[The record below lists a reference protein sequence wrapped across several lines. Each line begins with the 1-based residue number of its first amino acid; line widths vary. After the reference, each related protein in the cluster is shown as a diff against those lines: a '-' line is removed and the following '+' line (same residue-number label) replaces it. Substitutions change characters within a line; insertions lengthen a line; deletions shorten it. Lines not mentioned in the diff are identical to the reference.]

1 MSQNVDNN
9 TDQKIADQKRR
20 NFIKASIATTTAAT
34 IGIPVTAMALEKSA
48 EAEKDWQW
56 DKSVCRFCGT
66 GCGIMV
72 ATKDDRIVATKGDPD
87 APVNRGLNCIKG
99 YFNGKI
105 MYGKD
110 RLTKP
115 LMRMKD
121 GKFSKQGKFQEVSWD
136 QAFDEM
142 TSQFKKVYNEMG
154 PAGISL
160 MGSGQYT
167 IPEGYAAAKLMKAGF
182 RSNNIDPNARHCMAS
197 AVVGFIQ
204 TFGIDEPSGNYDDIE
219 YTDTVVTWGANMA
232 ECHPILW
239 ARVSDRKMADNKVKL
254 INLTTNSNQTS
265 DIADTEIVF
274 KPGTDLAIWNYIAH
288 EIIKRDA
295 VDHDFVKKHCVFAT
309 GPYDI
314 GYGMRGTDK
323 YAFDAEKDTQAKEL
337 LVTLDKYEAIGQRR
351 KEGEKV
357 EQKNRKK
364 AMNHWLIEFEDF
376 KKGVKPYDLDFV
388 AELSKGDVKES
399 MEDYKKKLVSLADAY
414 CEKGRKVVSFWT
426 MGMNQHHRGSWVNE
440 QAYMAHLLL
449 GKQAKPGDGAF
460 SLTGQ
465 PSACGTAREVGTF
478 AHRLPADLVVF
489 NPKHRAFSEKLWK
502 IPSGTLNPKVGTHIM
517 NIMRGLEDGKVKF
530 TWIQVNNPFQATANA
545 NHWVKA
551 ARKMDN
557 FIVCSDPYPTISGKV
572 ADLIL
577 PTAMIYEK
585 WGLYGNAERRTQGW
599 RQQVNP
605 PGEAMGDVWQLLE
618 FSKRFKLSEVWGEK
632 KIPGLKSKGFTDGLL
647 PDVLADAKKM
657 GYSPDDT
664 LYDVLFAT
672 EENMKVKWPDKAVSK
687 GHGNHIAEKL
697 GDGWFPEKALFDEYR
712 QFGVGHAHDLAKFDV
727 YMDDNVRGLKW
738 PVVNGKETQWRFNE
752 EYDSY
757 AKKGSGFD
765 FYGGALKARPT
776 GDLDGITN
784 KEKVSLKGKAKI
796 FFRPYSAPVEQPDD
810 NYDLWMSTG
819 RVLEHWHTGTMTRRV
834 PELHRA
840 VPTAQLF
847 IHPEDAEKR
856 GLKRNDIC
864 WIESRRGKVKAVV
877 ETEGRN
883 RMPLGYT
890 FVPFFDESVFINK
903 LCLDATCPMSKET
916 DYKKTAVK
924 VYKVA

>member
-1 MSQNVDNN
+1 MSQA
-9 TDQKIADQKRR
+9 TDKKRR
-20 NFIKASIATTTAAT
+20 DFIKASIATTTAAT
-34 IGIPVTAMALEKSA
+34 IGLPISAVALDKSA

-72 ATKDDRIVATKGDPD
+72 ATKDDKIVATKGDPD

-142 TSQFKKVYNEMG
+142 TTQFKKVYKEMG
-154 PAGISL
+154 PTGISL

-197 AVVGFIQ
+197 AVVAFIQ

-219 YTDTVVTWGANMA
+219 HTDTVVTWGANMA

-239 ARVSDRKMADNKVKL
+239 ARVSDRKLQEESKVKL

-295 VDHDFVKKHCVFAT
+295 VDYDFVKKHCVFAT

-323 YAFDAEKDTQAKEL
+323 YAYDAEKDTQAKEL
-337 LVTLDKYEAIGQRR
+337 LVTLDKHEAIGQRR

-399 MEDYKKKLVSLADAY
+399 IEDYKKKLVSLADAY
-414 CEKGRKVVSFWT
+414 CEKGRKVLSFWT

-465 PSACGTAREVGTF
+465 PSACGTAREVGVF
-478 AHRLPADLVVF
+478 AHRLPADLVVA
-489 NPKHRAFSEKLWK
+489 NPKHRAFSENIWKL
-502 IPSGTLNPKVGTHIM
+502 PAGTLNPKVGTHLM
-517 NIMRGLEDGKVKF
+517 NILRGLEDGKVKF
-530 TWIQVNNPFQATANA
+530 SWIQVNNPFQASANA

-551 ARKMDN
+551 AREMDN

-605 PGEAMGDVWQLLE
+605 PGEAMGDIWQLME
-618 FSKRFKLSEVWGEK
+618 FAKRFKLSEVWGEQ
-632 KIPGLKSKGFTDGLL
+632 KIPGLKSKGFTDGVL

-657 GYSPDDT
+657 GYSPDDS
-664 LYDVLFAT
+664 LYDVLFAN
-672 EENMKVKWPDKAVSK
+672 EENKKVKWPDKDVSK
-687 GHGNHIAEKL
+687 GHGNHVADKL
-697 GDGWFPEKALFDEYR
+697 GDGWFPEKALFNEYR
-712 QFGVGHAHDLAKFDV
+712 QFGVGHAHDLAEFDV
-727 YMDDNVRGLKW
+727 YMSDKVRGLKW
-738 PVVNGKETQWRFNE
+738 PVVNGKETSWRFNS

-765 FYGGALKARPT
+765 FYGPALKARPT

-784 KEKVSLKGKAKI
+784 KELVSLKGKAKI

-819 RVLEHWHTGTMTRRV
+819 RVIEHWHTGTMTRRV

-856 GLKRNDIC
+856 GLKRDDIC

-890 FVPFFDESVFINK
+890 FIPFFDESVFINK